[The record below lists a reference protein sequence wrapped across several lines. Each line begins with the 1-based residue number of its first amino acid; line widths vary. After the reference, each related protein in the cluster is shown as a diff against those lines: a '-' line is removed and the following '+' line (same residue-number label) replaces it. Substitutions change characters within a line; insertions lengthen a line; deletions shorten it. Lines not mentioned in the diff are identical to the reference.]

1 MVKKQHDLD
10 QYLDLFLIDTQKF
23 VLVYKGLGKMVQQFW
38 TLVHSLNCHCKGQIY
53 IAKQF
58 GFIFF
63 YL

>member
-1 MVKKQHDLD
+1 MVKKKHDLD
-10 QYLDLFLIDTQKF
+10 QYLDLFLLDTQKF

-53 IAKQF
+53 IAKQI

-63 YL
+63 